1 MWNERFQRV
10 EMCQNERFQ
19 PVEICQNERFQRVE
33 IYQTVDISTNTEMSI
48 DCLQVF
54 ALSPTM
60 YNRILRLSVSIHP
73 SSICN
78 FVVTQVIKWSKI
90 LEP

>member
-33 IYQTVDISTNTEMSI
+33 IYQIADISTNIEMSI
-48 DCLQVF
+48 DCKGGKGSGGEGRCKTV
-54 ALSPTM
+54 
-60 YNRILRLSVSIHP
+60 RLRHM
-73 SSICN
+73 
-78 FVVTQVIKWSKI
+78 FTYFFFF
-90 LEP
+90 